1 MIKKYQQIF
10 IFLYFSNFF
19 NILKSNAFTKEEG
32 KILFSQNC
40 IACHMNGI
48 NVILPEKNLKFESL
62 KANGMDN
69 SKSIEYQIRNG
80 KNGMPAFGGR
90 LKNEEIE
97 KLASYII
104 QASQSN
110 FEE

>member
-1 MIKKYQQIF
+1 MSKRYQKIF
-10 IFLYFSNFF
+10 IFFYFCNFF
-19 NILKSNAFTKEEG
+19 NISISKAFNVDEG

-40 IACHMNGI
+40 IACHLNGI

-69 SKSIEYQIRNG
+69 FKSIEYQIRNG

-90 LKNEEIE
+90 LKTEEIE
-97 KLASYII
+97 KLAVYVI

-110 FEE
+110 FDE

>member
-1 MIKKYQQIF
+1 
-10 IFLYFSNFF
+10 
-19 NILKSNAFTKEEG
+19 
-32 KILFSQNC
+32 
-40 IACHMNGI
+40 
-48 NVILPEKNLKFESL
+48 
-62 KANGMDN
+62 MDN

-97 KLASYII
+97 KLAVYVI
-104 QASQSN
+104 QSSQTN